1 MRMSILDNASGFVA
15 VVLGVAVAVILP
27 LLCDLVRKYFPPLG
41 AGFWDNYRWAVRY
54 IVLGGFSI
62 AVGAVIYFEWRK
74 GHPTGVL
81 TGTDGFLLGFS
92 GESAIEKMFR
102 PKVRG

>member
-1 MRMSILDNASGFVA
+1 MSIPVNVSGFVA
-15 VVLGVAVAVILP
+15 VVLGVVVAVILP
-27 LLCDLVRKYFPPLG
+27 LLCDLVRRYFPTVG
-41 AGFWDNYRWAVRY
+41 AGFWDNYHWAVRY

-62 AVGAVIYFEWRK
+62 VVGAIIYAQWRN
-74 GHPTGVL
+74 GHPAGVL

-102 PKVRG
+102 PKVKG